1 MVLGGI
7 KLTQLGRGGRENER
21 KKPHTYANIKV
32 QILEIC

>member
-7 KLTQLGRGGRENER
+7 KLTQLGRGGGERER
-21 KKPHTYANIKV
+21 KKTHTYANIKV